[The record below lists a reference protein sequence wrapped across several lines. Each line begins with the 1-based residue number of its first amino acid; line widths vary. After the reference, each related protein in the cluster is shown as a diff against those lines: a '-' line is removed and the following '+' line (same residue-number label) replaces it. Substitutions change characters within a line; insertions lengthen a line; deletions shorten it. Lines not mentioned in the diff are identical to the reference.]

1 MTKADIVER
10 ISERIGFSKR
20 ESSLVVELVFETLKE
35 TLEKGENVKVSKFG
49 NFVVKRK
56 RARKGRNPQTGEDI
70 TITSRK
76 VLVFKASQLLKTAIN
91 SG

>member
-49 NFVVKRK
+49 NFVVKR
-56 RARKGRNPQTGEDI
+56 
-70 TITSRK
+70 
-76 VLVFKASQLLKTAIN
+76 
-91 SG
+91 